1 MESKTNDLN
10 ITQEILKYLYYWKLI
25 LLSVA
30 ISIVVSFFYL
40 RYAADVY
47 QTNAKIK
54 ILDNSDTAFKLPNDN
69 VSIFGNES
77 SKGNEIVIMKSYR
90 IVEEVVDILDL
101 TTVVYRV
108 GRVKSVEQWKDAPF
122 TVVWAKEIDSLI
134 SKQTSFR
141 IVFKKNGYQI
151 KGNSK
156 LYKFG
161 ETNFNT
167 AVPCK
172 IILKK
177 VDSLNKAVGN
187 EYQISLTDK
196 KSVIESISDNLVI
209 DYVAKESDILSLTM
223 TGFNKEKIS
232 DIVNTLIEVFNQD
245 GIEDRQ
251 LVSKKTIEFVDERFK
266 FLFSEL
272 DSIETSKANY
282 KKEKGIS
289 YLESDANVLMQ
300 NNYESK
306 SKVLFSD
313 AQIVLA
319 KLMLDAVNSSKALEL
334 LPSNIGIENG
344 EVNGLIT
351 NYNEQILKRNK
362 FLLAGGGESNP
373 MVREITALA
382 LQIKNNL
389 RASIIG
395 YQNVLQLNKEDSNKI
410 NSLEKQSYS
419 TVPFNEKGLHS
430 IQRQQSIKESLY
442 VLLLQKREEA
452 AVNLAITNPSIKI
465 VDYAIFSNAPIS
477 PQRNIFLIAAVLLG
491 LVFPLIIIYFYYLFD
506 NKINNK
512 EDLELLLPEVPVIA
526 EIPFIENENKTIQFL
541 DRSILSESFRI
552 LRNNINYISP
562 KKDKGSILF
571 VTSTVKGEG
580 KTFVSLNLAITLST
594 LGKKIIL
601 IGADLR
607 NPQLHRKLDLE
618 RPNLKGVTNYLID
631 SQINIEDLKA
641 KHLKDTN
648 LNFDIIF
655 SGNIP
660 PNPAELLSNGRFELL
675 LNEIKN
681 DYDYVIVDTA
691 PTLLVADTTL
701 ITHLADSVLYVTR
714 ANFTEKKLLKFISNL
729 KKVNTI
735 RNIGI
740 ILNNVGQNKGY
751 GYGYS
756 YTYNY
761 GYGYGYENDLV
772 SKTSSQYKIYKWFR
786 KFFKKK

>member
-1 MESKTNDLN
+1 MESKKNNFNL
-10 ITQEILKYLYYWKLI
+10 TQEILKYLYYWKWI
-25 LLSVA
+25 VLSVTIA
-30 ISIVVSFFYL
+30 VVVSFFYL
-40 RYAADVY
+40 RYATDVY

-54 ILDNSDTAFKLPNDN
+54 ILDNSNTAFKLPTDN
-69 VSIFGNES
+69 VSIFGNDNI
-77 SKGNEIVIMKSYR
+77 SKGNEIVMMKSYR
-90 IVEEVVDILDL
+90 IIAEVVDSLDL
-101 TTVVYRV
+101 TTVVHGV
-108 GRVKSVEQWKDAPF
+108 GRLKSVELWKDAPF
-122 TVVWAKEIDSLI
+122 TVIWATEIDSLI

-141 IVFKKNGYQI
+141 IVLTKNGYQI
-151 KGNSK
+151 KGNNK
-156 LYKFG
+156 VFKFG

-167 AVPCK
+167 AVPFK
-172 IILKK
+172 IVLKD
-177 VDSLNKAVGN
+177 VDFLNNAVGS
-187 EYQISLTDK
+187 EYQIYLKTK
-196 KSVIESISDNLVI
+196 KSVIESISNRIVI
-209 DYVAKESDILSLTM
+209 DYVAKQSDILSLTM
-223 TGFNKEKIS
+223 TGYNKEKIS

-245 GIEDRQ
+245 GIHDRQ

-282 KKEKGIS
+282 KKERGIS
-289 YLESDANVLMQ
+289 YLESDASVLMQ

-319 KLMLDAVNSSKALEL
+319 KLMLDALNKNKGLEL

-362 FLLAGGGESNP
+362 LILAGGGESNP
-373 MVREITALA
+373 IVKEITALA

-395 YQNVLQLNKEDSNKI
+395 YQNVLQLNKEESNKI
-410 NSLEKQSYS
+410 NNLEKQSYS

-452 AVNLAITNPSIKI
+452 AINLAITNPSIKI
-465 VDYAIFSNAPIS
+465 VDYAIFSTSPIS
-477 PQRNIFLIAAVLLG
+477 PERNVFLIAAVLLG
-491 LVFPLIIIYFYYLFD
+491 LIFPLIIIYFYYLFD

-512 EDLELLLPEVPVIA
+512 EDLEFLLPDVPVIA
-526 EIPFIENENKTIQFL
+526 EIPFIENENKTIRFL

-552 LRNNINYISP
+552 LRNNINYIAP

-571 VTSTVKGEG
+571 VTSTIKGEG

-618 RPNLKGVTNYLID
+618 RPNLKGITNYLID
-631 SQINIEDLKA
+631 SNVNIEDLKA

-701 ITHLADSVLYVTR
+701 ITHLADTVLYVTR
-714 ANFTEKKLLKFISNL
+714 ANFTEKKLLKFVGNL
-729 KKVNTI
+729 KKLNTI
-735 RNIGI
+735 RNMGI
-740 ILNNVGQNKGY
+740 ILNNVGQNK

-761 GYGYGYENDLV
+761 GYGYGYENDLIA
-772 SKTSSQYKIYKWFR
+772 KTTFKYKVYKWFR
-786 KFFKKK
+786 NIFKTK